1 MLNKLQKEQMAAAR
15 EALQKPSTII
25 PEGLFE
31 SYIDCV
37 DDLKFA
43 ENAVRF
49 KKESASITSLRKVS
63 LNCSDVEFF
72 VTNRAAITGVFERLA
87 EEEQGLMNEAKT
99 SIEVAVDLANQLVKE
114 TDALVTY
121 NEAGFALYGTDTQSP
136 ALVKIAETAVT
147 LIGNIAAELFF
158 TAATEL
164 GGSLVEKDYFI
175 TEFLGRVQQG
185 EFEFSWAMAKYIID
199 TLDDDTADVFAETAL
214 NYKPFSGAERTD
226 GELLSLNYIQEHVH
240 FYNFNKKD
248 ILEWLG
254 CYAKHEGNELKSK
267 NPVSLLFE
275 LIESYGL
282 NPRKDDPAMSLHQIS
297 ASLYGQ
303 DQELHKNHEVLT
315 KAVMIFFIEE
325 LTMTYSKY
333 YNDLF

>member
-1 MLNKLQKEQMAAAR
+1 MAAAR

-147 LIGNIAAELFF
+147 LVGNIAAELFF
-158 TAATEL
+158 TAACEL
-164 GGSLVEKDYFI
+164 GGALTKKDYFI
-175 TEFLGRVQQG
+175 TEFLKRVEQG
-185 EFEFSWAMAKYIID
+185 EFDFSWAMAKYILD
-199 TLDDDTADVFAETAL
+199 TLDADTFAETAL
-214 NYKPFSGAERTD
+214 NYKPFSGDERTD

-254 CYAKHEGNELKSK
+254 CYVKHEGNELKSN
-267 NPVSLLFE
+267 NPVSLLSE

-282 NPRKDDPAMSLHQIS
+282 NPRKDGPAMSLHQIS

-303 DQELHKNHEVLT
+303 DQEPHKNYEILT
-315 KAVMIFFIEE
+315 KAVMILFIEE
-325 LTMTYSKY
+325 LTITYSKY
-333 YNDLF
+333 YNDLY